1 MPTKQRTP
9 IAVTG
14 VLPGW
19 FGLYS
24 YDGRYVRYFCLGA
37 LRTLCMARDFIELGF
52 SWNGLF
58 SGKQGRSGNRKPSQR
73 ESSGPG
79 GALGATVQQ
88 FGPALFL
95 RPSALPMKRAKCE
108 MHPFRLALFGKIGKI
123 WGNCRRGIESTRRV
137 KPNVW
142 HLGARTM
149 VGYTVNGN
157 ERACRAVVGSGP
169 VKREA
174 GTWAETSR

>member
-1 MPTKQRTP
+1 ME
-9 IAVTG
+9 G
-14 VLPGW
+14 VIFWKNKG
-19 FGLYS
+19 G
-24 YDGRYVRYFCLGA
+24 GA
-37 LRTLCMARDFIELGF
+37 IESRL
-52 SWNGLF
+52 
-58 SGKQGRSGNRKPSQR
+58 SGKVQ
-73 ESSGPG
+73 
-79 GALGATVQQ
+79 ALVGHVVQQ
-88 FGPALFL
+88 FGPALSL
-95 RPSALPMKRAKCE
+95 RPSALPMKPAKCE

-137 KPNVW
+137 KPNVR